1 MMRLKIKILFV
12 LFSILLVTIGFA
24 ARGFSEVGVTTNS
37 ILVGCSNSFSGPLA
51 FTGTEL
57 VKYGIEIYFNHVND
71 RGGINGRKLIH
82 KSYDDGYDPTKAVAN
97 NKRLVEQDGVF
108 CILSPQG
115 TSPIF
120 ASLDYLEQQKVPLIF
135 PFQGSPLK
143 GKLIFT
149 TFTSYPRETEIV
161 IHWLV
166 KKKGWKRI
174 GMIYQDDKYGLTY
187 RDTAVETLK
196 GMGMELVAQESVKRG
211 AIDMSAQMAKL
222 GQADLDA
229 LMVILVPGPGA
240 MAIKEAKKMGWTK
253 TKLISSGP
261 LTDEKFIIL
270 ADGEGEGVW
279 GFSLWPDPVHS
290 KKPAMVEYKKM
301 LEKYAPGHVPN
312 RYSLFGY
319 FYAKLFAEALQK
331 AGKDIT
337 REKLIKTLEGI
348 KNWENGIIS
357 PVSFSETDHEAQKD
371 GFMVEVKGN
380 VFKPISAWVSLEGG
394 KLVEKS
400 LGE

>member
-1 MMRLKIKILFV
+1 MRQTTKVILIIFSTV
-12 LFSILLVTIGFA
+12 LITVGVAT
-24 ARGFSEVGVTTNS
+24 RGFSEVGVTDQS
-37 ILVGCSNSFSGPLA
+37 ILTGCSNSFSGPLA
-51 FTGTEL
+51 FTGVEI
-57 VKYGIEIYFNHVND
+57 VKYGTEIYYSHVND
-71 RGGINGRKLIH
+71 RGGIHGRKLIH

-97 NKRLVEQDGVF
+97 NKRLVEQDGIF
-108 CILSPQG
+108 CVLSPQG

-120 ASLDYLEQQKVPLIF
+120 ASLEYLEQQKVPLIF
-135 PFQGSPLK
+135 PFQGSPLQ

-149 TFTSYPRETEIV
+149 TFTTYTRETEIV
-161 IHWLV
+161 VNWLV
-166 KKKGWKRI
+166 KKKGFKRI

-187 RDTAVETLK
+187 RDQAVETLK

-211 AIDMSAQMAKL
+211 AIDLSAQMAKL
-222 GQADLDA
+222 KQADLDV
-229 LMVILVPGPGA
+229 LLVILVPGPGA

-253 TKLISSGP
+253 TKLISAGP

-290 KKPAMVEYKKM
+290 NKPAVVEYRKI
-301 LEKYAPGHVPN
+301 LEKYAPGHVAN
-312 RYSLFGY
+312 RYSIFGY
-319 FYAKLFAEALQK
+319 FYAKLLAEALQR

-348 KNWENGIIS
+348 KNWESGIIS

-380 VFKPISAWVSLEGG
+380 VFKPISGWISLEGG
-394 KLVEKS
+394 KLMERP

>member
-1 MMRLKIKILFV
+1 MTSKIRILV
-12 LFSILLVTIGFA
+12 AVFSISLIIITYGRAGLA
-24 ARGFSEVGVTTNS
+24 EVGVTDRS

-51 FTGTEL
+51 FTGTEI
-57 VKYGIEIYFNHVND
+57 VKYGTEIYFNHINE
-71 RGGINGRKLIH
+71 RGGIRGRKLNM
-82 KSYDDGYDPTKAVAN
+82 KSYDDGYDPTKAVEN

-120 ASLDYLEQQKVPLIF
+120 ASLEYLEQQKVPLIF
-135 PFQGSPLK
+135 PFQGLPLK

-161 IHWLV
+161 VHWLV
-166 KKKGWKRI
+166 NRKGFKRI

-196 GMGMELVAQESVKRG
+196 AMGMELVAQESVKRG
-211 AIDMSAQMAKL
+211 AIDLSAQMAKL
-222 GQADLDA
+222 QQADLDV
-229 LMVILVPGPGA
+229 LLVILVPGPGA
-240 MAIKEAKKMGWTK
+240 MAIKEAKKAGWTK

-270 ADGEGEGVW
+270 AGGEGEGVW
-279 GFSLWPDPVHS
+279 GFSLFPDPVHS
-290 KKPAMVEYKKM
+290 MKPAVVEYRKI
-301 LEKYAPGHVPN
+301 LEKQVPGHVPN

-319 FYAKLFAEALQK
+319 FYAKLFGEAVQR

-337 REKLIKTLEGI
+337 REKLIKTMEGI

-371 GFMVEVKGN
+371 GFMVEVRGN
-380 VFKPISAWVSLEGG
+380 VFKPISGWISLEGG
-394 KLVEKS
+394 KLMERP